1 MITERTVIIEIA
13 AHIEY
18 PDDIL
23 QKHGIV
29 DRISA
34 DSPELKN
41 TDSEEFNQTV
51 WWYRVPASKLP
62 GLQEEL
68 EESGFDVTEIEEV
81 EE

>member
-1 MITERTVIIEIA
+1 M
-13 AHIEY
+13 
-18 PDDIL
+18 DI
-23 QKHGIV
+23 
-29 DRISA
+29 ISA

-51 WWYRVPASKLP
+51 WWYRVPVSKLP
-62 GLQEEL
+62 SLQEEL

>member
-1 MITERTVIIEIA
+1 MITEKTVIIEIA

-18 PDDIL
+18 PGDIL
-23 QKHGIV
+23 QKHGIM

-34 DSPELKN
+34 DSLELKN

-51 WWYRVPASKLP
+51 WWYRVPVSKLP
-62 GLQEEL
+62 SLQEEL
-68 EESGFDVTEIEEV
+68 EESGFDVTEIEEA